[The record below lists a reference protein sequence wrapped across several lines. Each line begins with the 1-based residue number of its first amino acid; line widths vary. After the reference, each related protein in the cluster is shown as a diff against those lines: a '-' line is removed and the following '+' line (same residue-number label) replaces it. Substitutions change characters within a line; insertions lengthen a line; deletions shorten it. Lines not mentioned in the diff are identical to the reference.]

1 MLYASILVS
10 LINRIILGKVKKVIG
25 TVSDTV
31 VQLLLTLLVTRIIDL
46 AWSILASCTPSFF
59 LDSFKLL
66 FNR

>member
-1 MLYASILVS
+1 MLYTSILVS
-10 LINRIILGKVKKVIG
+10 LINQIILGKVKKVIG
-25 TVSDTV
+25 TVSDIV
-31 VQLLLTLLVTRIIDL
+31 VQLLLTLVTRIIDL